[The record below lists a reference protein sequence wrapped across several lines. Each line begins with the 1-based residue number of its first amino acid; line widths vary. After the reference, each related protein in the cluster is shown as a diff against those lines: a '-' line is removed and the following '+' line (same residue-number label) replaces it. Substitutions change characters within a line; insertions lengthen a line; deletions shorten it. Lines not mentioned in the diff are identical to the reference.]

1 MIQNRSRQLVL
12 STLFSSLALTGF
24 GCGRPSQQLVLPEGH
39 RVVRV
44 ARTAAERSTI
54 IRPGRF
60 GANGAAD
67 RRRGIFDAWNEQI
80 IREDK
85 EVGTVFIGDSITE
98 QWNLPAYLDPALG
111 EITVNRGIGSD
122 LASVMAKR
130 FEADV
135 IQLRPRNVVILAGT
149 NDVADM
155 VQTSKSDDEIVSDVT
170 AFIESMMDAARAAD
184 IKVFVC
190 SILPTNEDHRLHKN
204 RTYLR
209 ARINERLKAAC
220 EAKGCIYVDYAAAV
234 QDANGDLQKD
244 LARDGVHPHHAG
256 YKIMARVLLDTA
268 KANGIRL

>member
-1 MIQNRSRQLVL
+1 MQNRSRRLVVSVL
-12 STLFSSLALTGF
+12 FSTLAFTGPGCHQPSERLAL
-24 GCGRPSQQLVLPEGH
+24 PEVH
-39 RVVRV
+39 RVARV
-44 ARTAAERSTI
+44 ARTAAERRTV
-54 IRPGRF
+54 IRPGKF

-67 RRRGIFDAWNEQI
+67 VRRGFFDFWNEQI

-85 EVGTVFIGDSITE
+85 EVGTVFMGDSITE
-98 QWNLPAYLDPALG
+98 LWNLHVYFSPALG
-111 EITVNRGIGSD
+111 EIIENRGISSD
-122 LASVMAKR
+122 LASVMVKR

-155 VQTSKSDDEIVSDVT
+155 IRADKPDDEIINAVT
-170 AFIESMMDAARAAD
+170 ASIEAMMDAALAAD

-190 SILPTNEDHRLHKN
+190 SILPTNEDYRLHGQ

-220 EAKGCIYVDYAAAV
+220 QAKGCIYVDYASAV
-234 QDANGDLQKD
+234 QDAKGALRKD
-244 LARDGVHPHHAG
+244 LARDGLHPHSVG

-268 KANGIRL
+268 KAHGIRL